1 MASTWEPATPRGQ
14 SGIPA
19 IFKQAPRLALQVPV
33 TCTGRR
39 LYTSR
44 KESVMQ
50 IAPSLLAADFSALGT
65 EVARAAG
72 ADMLHI
78 DVMDGVFV
86 PNISMGPAII
96 KALRD
101 KTPLFFDVHLML
113 AHPLQYIGVFR
124 KAGADGITFH
134 AECGDDPAAL
144 VDAILAAGAQ
154 AGVALKPATGVEAIG
169 AWGEKL
175 SLATIM
181 TVEPGFGGQKLLEG
195 PLGKIR
201 EIKARF
207 PHIKVQVDGG
217 VNPETIRLCA
227 QAGADIVV
235 AGTAVFGAAD
245 PQKEMERLRS
255 IT

>member
-1 MASTWEPATPRGQ
+1 
-14 SGIPA
+14 
-19 IFKQAPRLALQVPV
+19 
-33 TCTGRR
+33 
-39 LYTSR
+39 
-44 KESVMQ
+44 MQ